1 MYFMQA
7 MAKDCGMIEY
17 NEVSAK
23 TGDGVKDVF
32 KAISKYE
39 RVDVE
44 DKKPPPPP
52 PQPEPEPV
60 DSTTTRNKGGSKCNI
75 C

>member
-1 MYFMQA
+1 MQA
-7 MAKDCGMIEY
+7 MAKECGMIKY

-23 TGDGVKDVF
+23 TGDGVNDVF

-39 RVDVE
+39 RVD

-52 PQPEPEPV
+52 PEPEP
-60 DSTTTRNKGGSKCNI
+60 TTTRNEGGSKCNI

>member
-1 MYFMQA
+1 MCFMQA

-23 TGDGVKDVF
+23 TGDSVKDVF

-52 PQPEPEPV
+52 PEPEPI
-60 DSTTTRNKGGSKCNI
+60 DSTTTKNEGRSKCNI

>member
-1 MYFMQA
+1 
-7 MAKDCGMIEY
+7 MAKECRMSKY
-17 NEVSAK
+17 YEVSAK

-32 KAISKYE
+32 IAISKYE
-39 RVDVE
+39 RVE

-52 PQPEPEPV
+52 PEPEP
-60 DSTTTRNKGGSKCNI
+60 RNEGGSKCNI